1 MECTNQTAGMKTD
14 SNPGQCYMQS
24 GLNTTL
30 PSSRHLVVMI
40 VHTVMRF
47 MCTLKASCGTNIVS
61 VMDGVGKAV
70 PKVWE
75 GLEDIPKSDPPQLR
89 FDTYYEVLGSLRSKL
104 SEISMGLMDLK
115 RVETSDRLLAAEFI
129 RQMHRFFF
137 ALVQDLMA
145 KSPIDAAQY
154 NGRPYDSTYQL
165 ALHIEPIIV
174 ALYTY
179 TEAALGDE
187 TLVSVPAIIGFHLR
201 AQGSTKSIRDL
212 KESIEFNQKKYR
224 NASIEKQLAVF
235 KITDST
241 NEILC
246 YDASEMT
253 FNWLLQWLED
263 DEYVQLKKRTL
274 VEFTRSSAPNAPFF
288 IDANGTKRRAMCD
301 VIATAFT
308 VWMEEADGQ
317 DDEDYGSDDD
327 LPFEETAPRAPSQK
341 TAKDLCRYNH

>member
-1 MECTNQTAGMKTD
+1 
-14 SNPGQCYMQS
+14 
-24 GLNTTL
+24 
-30 PSSRHLVVMI
+30 
-40 VHTVMRF
+40 MRF
-47 MCTLKASCGTNIVS
+47 MCTLKASCSTNIVS
-61 VMDGVGKAV
+61 VMGDVGKAV
-70 PKVWE
+70 PKVWQ
-75 GLEDIPKSDPPQLR
+75 GLEDVPQTAPQLR
-89 FDTYYEVLGSLRSKL
+89 FDNYYEVLGSLRSRL

-129 RQMHRFFF
+129 RQMHKFYSG
-137 ALVQDLMA
+137 LVRDLMTKA
-145 KSPIDAAQY
+145 PTDAAQY
-154 NGRPYDSTYQL
+154 NGRSYDNTYQL

-179 TEAALGDE
+179 TEASLRDE

-212 KESIEFNQKKYR
+212 KESIVFNQKKYR

-235 KITDST
+235 KITDSA

-253 FNWLLQWLED
+253 FEWLLQWLED

-288 IDANGTKRRAMCD
+288 IDAERTGTERRGMCN

-308 VWMEEADGQ
+308 VWMEEADGH
-317 DDEDYGSDDD
+317 DDDDDSGSDDD
-327 LPFEETAPRAPSQK
+327 LPFEETAPRAPSKKQQRTSTGTITSK
-341 TAKDLCRYNH
+341 RLFG

>member
-1 MECTNQTAGMKTD
+1 
-14 SNPGQCYMQS
+14 
-24 GLNTTL
+24 
-30 PSSRHLVVMI
+30 MI

-47 MCTLKASCGTNIVS
+47 MCTLKASCSTNIVS

-75 GLEDIPKSDPPQLR
+75 GLEDIPKSDAPRLH
-89 FDTYYEVLGSLRSKL
+89 FNTYYEVLGSLRSKL

-129 RQMHRFFF
+129 RQMHRFYV
-137 ALVQDLMA
+137 ALIQDLMTKA
-145 KSPIDAAQY
+145 PTDAAQY
-154 NGRPYDSTYQL
+154 NGRPYDSTYRL

-179 TEAALGDE
+179 TEAALRDE

-212 KESIEFNQKKYR
+212 KESIVFNQRKYR

-253 FNWLLQWLED
+253 FEWLLQWLED

-288 IDANGTKRRAMCD
+288 IDSKRTGTERRAMCD
-301 VIATAFT
+301 VIATAFA
-308 VWMEEADGQ
+308 VWMEEADGH
-317 DDEDYGSDDD
+317 DDDDSGSDDD
-327 LPFEETAPRAPSQK
+327 LPFEETAPRAPSKKQQRTSTGTITSK
-341 TAKDLCRYNH
+341 RLFG

>member
-1 MECTNQTAGMKTD
+1 
-14 SNPGQCYMQS
+14 
-24 GLNTTL
+24 
-30 PSSRHLVVMI
+30 
-40 VHTVMRF
+40 
-47 MCTLKASCGTNIVS
+47 
-61 VMDGVGKAV
+61 MDGVGKAV

-137 ALVQDLMA
+137 ALVQDLMT

-179 TEAALGDE
+179 TEAALRDE

-201 AQGSTKSIRDL
+201 EQGSTKSIRDL

-246 YDASEMT
+246 YDACEMT
-253 FNWLLQWLED
+253 FKWLLEWLED

-288 IDANGTKRRAMCD
+288 IDANGTDRREMCN
-301 VIATAFT
+301 VIATAFV
-308 VWMEEADGQ
+308 VWMEEAD
-317 DDEDYGSDDD
+317 DDGIHKNDDD
-327 LPFEETAPRAPSQK
+327 GELPFDEQPPPVKTKTQTKQGRVSQESNTQASNTKPS
-341 TAKDLCRYNH
+341 ASRNLRM